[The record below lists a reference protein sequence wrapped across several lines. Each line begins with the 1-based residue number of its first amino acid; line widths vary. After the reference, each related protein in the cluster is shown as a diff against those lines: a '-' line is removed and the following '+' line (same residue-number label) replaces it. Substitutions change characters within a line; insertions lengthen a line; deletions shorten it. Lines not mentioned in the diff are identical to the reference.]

1 MLVAHSTG
9 LVTPYYGRAR
19 NLTSWEMET
28 WALVRT
34 ETAPAVER
42 STRLYGVVRGD
53 LAYVDEREYV
63 DHALMPYASAQL
75 GRIAG

>member
-1 MLVAHSTG
+1 
-9 LVTPYYGRAR
+9 
-19 NLTSWEMET
+19 MET

-63 DHALMPYASAQL
+63 DHAMAPYAAAQL
-75 GRIAG
+75 SRVAG